1 MSKGVAMKQHLE
13 VRLFLTFFL
22 IGATTFGGGYAMLPI
37 IHREVVLR
45 HRWLEEDEFINVLAV
60 AHSSPGAV
68 AVNSAVF
75 IGCKLRGFPGAMAAL
90 LGSVLPS
97 FFVILA
103 IAVFLNHYA
112 EHPAAVA
119 AFAGIRPAIAALII
133 AAMIKLGKPTLKKPV
148 KLVYILG
155 FLVLSAGFNVHPVVI
170 ILLGAASGLLLAYL
184 GDNGEKKGEQ
194 T

>member
-1 MSKGVAMKQHLE
+1 MKQHPNLQ
-13 VRLFLTFFL
+13 LFLTFFL

-37 IHREVVLR
+37 IHREIVER
-45 HRWLEEDEFINVLAV
+45 HRWLAEDEFINVLAV

-90 LGSVLPS
+90 LGSIMPS
-97 FFVILA
+97 FLVILA
-103 IAVFLNHYA
+103 IAVFLNRFA
-112 EHPAAVA
+112 EHPAAMA

-133 AAMIKLGKPTLKKPV
+133 AAMLKLGKPTLKKPV
-148 KLVYILG
+148 KLVYLLG
-155 FLVLSAGFNVHPVVI
+155 FLLLSAVFNVHPIVI
-170 ILLGAASGLLLAYL
+170 ILLGAGSGLLLAYL
-184 GDNGEKKGEQ
+184 GNNGEKKGEQ

>member
-1 MSKGVAMKQHLE
+1 MKRHLE
-13 VRLFLTFFL
+13 FRLFLTFFL

-37 IHREVVLR
+37 IRREVVQR
-45 HRWLEEDEFINVLAV
+45 HGWLEEDEFIDVLAV

-97 FFVILA
+97 FLVILA
-103 IAVFLNHYA
+103 LAVFFNRYA
-112 EHPAAVA
+112 EHPAVLA

-133 AAMIKLGKPTLKKPV
+133 AAMIKIGKPTLKKPG
-148 KLVYILG
+148 KLIYMLG
-155 FLVLSAGFNVHPVVI
+155 FLTLSAGFDVHPAVI
-170 ILLGAASGLLLAYL
+170 LLLGAGSGLLLTYL
-184 GDNGEKKGEQ
+184 EVKGEKNGEPV
-194 T
+194 